1 MMIISDDNDDT
12 ALSLFQMGSEG
23 RCPFGNLVVRK
34 CLRCA
39 TEGWGG
45 AAEKNKKQ
53 KNKKKGFFG

>member
-1 MMIISDDNDDT
+1 MIISDDNDDT

-39 TEGWGG
+39 TEGW
-45 AAEKNKKQ
+45 AVRVKKTKTQ
-53 KNKKKGFFG
+53 KVFWMT